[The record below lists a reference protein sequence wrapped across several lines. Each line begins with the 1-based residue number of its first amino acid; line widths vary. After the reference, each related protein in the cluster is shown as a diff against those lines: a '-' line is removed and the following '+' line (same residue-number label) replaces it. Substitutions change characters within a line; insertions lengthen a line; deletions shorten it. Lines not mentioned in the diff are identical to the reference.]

1 MYLESEVNGGYVH
14 VLKVKVKK
22 ATALQLIN
30 EQLEIPI
37 VFTTM
42 RSNAAKV
49 SALLNAKQVPEVFRD
64 TEVPKNA
71 QSYSMKFLIL
81 LMAYLKQVDYKKRVG
96 FSPNSYGVSQIT
108 AEHIDLVHTEK
119 LLESFRSRISVK
131 GKNLADYFALEN
143 IKVSRS
149 TLYNISKTKEGA
161 KLPKMEYGKVYTP
174 EEIDQW
180 RQYLK
185 NRTYKRY
192 FVKEKEVAF

>member
-1 MYLESEVNGGYVH
+1 MTIERPADTDYVH

-22 ATALQLIN
+22 ETALLLIN

-42 RSNAAKV
+42 RSNAARV
-49 SALLNAKQVPEVFRD
+49 SALVNTKRVPEVFID
-64 TEVPKNA
+64 AEIPKNS

-81 LMAYLKQVDYKKRVG
+81 LMAYLKQADNKKIQG
-96 FSPNSYGVSQIT
+96 FSPNLYGEHQIT
-108 AEHIDLVHTEK
+108 ENHINLVNTEK

-131 GKNLADYFALEN
+131 GKNLADYFALEC

-161 KLPKMEYGKVYTP
+161 NLPKMEYGRVYTP

-192 FVKEKEVAF
+192 FIKEKETAF